1 LYGVIGNFYR
11 KVFENHKGHKT
22 APWNNKVNGKNALF
36 SLQVRFELTTNRLTV
51 ECSTAE
57 LLEILYKSTLLD
69 ASNVSA
75 KKQVKKLEIGKEHV
89 FEWEK
94 LPHQKT
100 CNVE

>member
-1 LYGVIGNFYR
+1 
-11 KVFENHKGHKT
+11 
-22 APWNNKVNGKNALF
+22 
-36 SLQVRFELTTNRLTV
+36 
-51 ECSTAE
+51 
-57 LLEILYKSTLLD
+57 LEILYKSTLLD